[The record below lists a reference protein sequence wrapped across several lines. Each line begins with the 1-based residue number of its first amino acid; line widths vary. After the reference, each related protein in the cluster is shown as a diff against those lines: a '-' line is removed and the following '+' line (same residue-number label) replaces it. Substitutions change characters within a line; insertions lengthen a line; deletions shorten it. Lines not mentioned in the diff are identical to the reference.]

1 MNLTY
6 EQAKEIREGILM
18 GRRNYRDN
26 CAASYDSQEPRG
38 KLRVLAYRRTWLREL
53 QGKNYFPPRASS
65 TKRKLARHG
74 PSFEE
79 RQQAFF
85 AQAGMR

>member
-1 MNLTY
+1 MDLTY

-18 GRRNYRDN
+18 GRRNYQDN
-26 CAASYDSQEPRG
+26 CEASYDSQEPRG
-38 KLRVLAYRRTWLREL
+38 KLRARAYRRTWIREL

-65 TKRKLARHG
+65 TKRHPAKHG

-79 RQQAFF
+79 RKQAFF